1 MRYAQ
6 TSDDIA
12 IAYQTVGSGPVTIWM
27 PSPSNIRAQWRV
39 PALRIAYE
47 RLSQDL
53 TLVLYDGRGT
63 GSSDRRAGDL
73 GLDAHLRDLE
83 AVIEAVGADRV
94 NLLGYYHAV
103 AAAVAYAA
111 ANPQRVDRMLLFGGA
126 ARMREAM
133 SPAQTQALLSLV
145 EQDWDLFADAAATA
159 WLGWGSGENAGRVA
173 EAFRTAATPAV
184 ARDWF
189 AEAARLDVSDL
200 LEQVVAPTLVLH
212 RQAASQ
218 IPVEV
223 SRRLADGVRNG
234 TLVELEGSTPTL
246 FVEGGARDLA
256 MVPPGRAAA
265 HRGRVR
271 DHAPVGCRHQ
281 LGPQRAGGRR
291 VHDHLEGPRPRRHP
305 AADPRPRRGASL
317 LRRLLLDGREGV
329 QGRQL
334 PGPASVRVHSAA
346 ALLRDV
352 RLCLAG
358 STHDDG
364 GFRRAVL
371 P

>member
-12 IAYQTVGSGPVTIWM
+12 IAYQLLGSGPVTIWM
-27 PSPSNIRAQWRV
+27 PSLSNIRAQWRV
-39 PALRIAYE
+39 PALRMAYE

-73 GLDAHLRDLE
+73 GLEAHVRDLE
-83 AVIEAVGADRV
+83 AVIEAVVEAVGADRV

-103 AAAVAYAA
+103 ATAVAYAA
-111 ANPQRVDRMLLFGGA
+111 TNPQRVDRMLLFGGA
-126 ARMREAM
+126 ARMRDAM

-173 EAFRTAATPAV
+173 EAFRTATTSAF

-189 AEAARLDVSDL
+189 AEAARLDVSGL
-200 LEQVVAPTLVLH
+200 LGQVVAPTLVLH

-223 SRRLADGVRNG
+223 SRSLADGVRDG
-234 TLVELEGSTPTL
+234 RLVELEGSTPTL
-246 FVEGGARDLA
+246 FVEGGSRDLA
-256 MVPPGRAAA
+256 MVSRWFLNGEV
-265 HRGRVR
+265 HRGS
-271 DHAPVGCRHQ
+271 APT
-281 LGPQRAGGRR
+281 
-291 VHDHLEGPRPRRHP
+291 
-305 AADPRPRRGASL
+305 S
-317 LRRLLLDGREGV
+317 
-329 QGRQL
+329 
-334 PGPASVRVHSAA
+334 GPASALTTREQDVLRLIATGRTNASVARDLGITEHTVERHAANLYRKLGVRS
-346 ALLRDV
+346 
-352 RLCLAG
+352 
-358 STHDDG
+358 
-364 GFRRAVL
+364 RAEATAWAIRNGAD
-371 P
+371 

>member
-1 MRYAQ
+1 MTGEPEVRYAQ
-6 TSDDIA
+6 TSDDIS
-12 IAYQTVGSGPVTIWM
+12 IAYQAVGSGPVTIWM
-27 PSPSNIRAQWRV
+27 PSLSNIRAQWRV
-39 PALRIAYE
+39 PALRMAYE

-111 ANPQRVDRMLLFGGA
+111 TNPQRVDRMLLFGGA

-189 AEAARLDVSDL
+189 AEAARMDVSDL
-200 LEQVVAPTLVLH
+200 LDQVVAPTLVLH

-256 MVPPGRAAA
+256 MVNRWFLAGEV
-265 HRGRVR
+265 HRGS
-271 DHAPVGCRHQ
+271 A
-281 LGPQRAGGRR
+281 
-291 VHDHLEGPRPRRHP
+291 
-305 AADPRPRRGASL
+305 
-317 LRRLLLDGREGV
+317 
-329 QGRQL
+329 
-334 PGPASVRVHSAA
+334 PASGQATTALTAREQDVLRLIATGRTNASIARDLGIAEHTVERHAANLYRKLGVRSRAEATAWAIRNGAA
-346 ALLRDV
+346 
-352 RLCLAG
+352 
-358 STHDDG
+358 
-364 GFRRAVL
+364 
-371 P
+371 

>member
-1 MRYAQ
+1 MTGEPEVRYAQ

-12 IAYQTVGSGPVTIWM
+12 IAYQAVGSGPVTIWM
-27 PSPSNIRAQWRV
+27 PSLSNIRAQWRV
-39 PALRIAYE
+39 PALRMAYE

-111 ANPQRVDRMLLFGGA
+111 TNPQRVDRVLLFGGA

-133 SPAQTQALLSLV
+133 GPAQTQALLSLV

-173 EAFRTAATPAV
+173 EAFRTAATSAV

-189 AEAARLDVSDL
+189 AEAARMDVSDL
-200 LEQVVAPTLVLH
+200 LDQVVAPTLVLH

-256 MVPPGRAAA
+256 MVSRWFLTGEV
-265 HRGRVR
+265 HRGSATGSGQATTALTTREQDVLRLIATGRTNAVIARDLGIAEHTVERHAANLYRKLGVR
-271 DHAPVGCRHQ
+271 S
-281 LGPQRAGGRR
+281 RAEATAWAIRNG
-291 VHDHLEGPRPRRHP
+291 
-305 AADPRPRRGASL
+305 
-317 LRRLLLDGREGV
+317 
-329 QGRQL
+329 
-334 PGPASVRVHSAA
+334 SA
-346 ALLRDV
+346 
-352 RLCLAG
+352 
-358 STHDDG
+358 
-364 GFRRAVL
+364 
-371 P
+371 

>member
-1 MRYAQ
+1 MTGEPEVRYAQ

-12 IAYQTVGSGPVTIWM
+12 IAYQAVGSGPVTIWM
-27 PSPSNIRAQWRV
+27 PSLSNIRAQWRV
-39 PALRIAYE
+39 PALRMAYE

-63 GSSDRRAGDL
+63 GASDRRAGDL

-103 AAAVAYAA
+103 TTAVAYAA

-189 AEAARLDVSDL
+189 AEAARMDVSDL
-200 LEQVVAPTLVLH
+200 LDQVVAPTLVLH
-212 RQAASQ
+212 RQGASQ

-223 SRRLADGVRNG
+223 SRRLADGVRHG

-256 MVPPGRAAA
+256 MVSRWFLTGEVHRGSAPASGRATTALTTREHEVLRLIATGRTNASIARDLGITEHTVERHAA
-265 HRGRVR
+265 NLYRKLGVR
-271 DHAPVGCRHQ
+271 S
-281 LGPQRAGGRR
+281 RAEATAWAIRNG
-291 VHDHLEGPRPRRHP
+291 
-305 AADPRPRRGASL
+305 AA
-317 LRRLLLDGREGV
+317 
-329 QGRQL
+329 
-334 PGPASVRVHSAA
+334 
-346 ALLRDV
+346 
-352 RLCLAG
+352 
-358 STHDDG
+358 
-364 GFRRAVL
+364 
-371 P
+371 

>member
-1 MRYAQ
+1 MTGEPEVRYAQ

-27 PSPSNIRAQWRV
+27 PSLSNIRAQWRV
-39 PALRIAYE
+39 PALRMAYE

-111 ANPQRVDRMLLFGGA
+111 ANPRRVDRMLLFGGA

-200 LEQVVAPTLVLH
+200 LDQVVAPTLVAH

-256 MVPPGRAAA
+256 MVSRWFLTGEV
-265 HRGRVR
+265 HRGV
-271 DHAPVGCRHQ
+271 APSSGTALTAREHDVLR
-281 LGPQRAGGRR
+281 LIATGRTN
-291 VHDHLEGPRPRRHP
+291 
-305 AADPRPRRGASL
+305 
-317 LRRLLLDGREGV
+317 
-329 QGRQL
+329 
-334 PGPASVRVHSAA
+334 ASVARELGITEHTVERHAA
-346 ALLRDV
+346 NLYRKLGV
-352 RLCLAG
+352 R
-358 STHDDG
+358 S
-364 GFRRAVL
+364 RAEATAWAIRNGAD
-371 P
+371 

>member
-1 MRYAQ
+1 MTGEPEVRYAQ

-12 IAYQTVGSGPVTIWM
+12 IAYQVVGSGPVVIWM
-27 PSPSNIRAQWRV
+27 PSLSNIRAQWRV
-39 PALRIAYE
+39 PALRMAYE

-63 GSSDRRAGDL
+63 GSSDRRPGDL

-103 AAAVAYAA
+103 ATAVAYAA
-111 ANPQRVDRMLLFGGA
+111 TDPQRVDRMLLFGGA
-126 ARMREAM
+126 ARMRDAM

-173 EAFRTAATPAV
+173 EAFRTATTPAV

-200 LEQVVAPTLVLH
+200 LGQVVAPTLVLH
-212 RQAASQ
+212 RQAAGQ

-223 SRRLADGVRNG
+223 SRRLAEGLRNG
-234 TLVELEGSTPTL
+234 TLVELEGTTPTL

-256 MVPPGRAAA
+256 MVSRWFLTGEVCRDSASAPAPTALTALTTREQDVLRLIATGRTN
-265 HRGRVR
+265 
-271 DHAPVGCRHQ
+271 
-281 LGPQRAGGRR
+281 
-291 VHDHLEGPRPRRHP
+291 
-305 AADPRPRRGASL
+305 
-317 LRRLLLDGREGV
+317 
-329 QGRQL
+329 
-334 PGPASVRVHSAA
+334 ASVARDLGITEHTVERHAA
-346 ALLRDV
+346 NLYRKLGV
-352 RLCLAG
+352 R
-358 STHDDG
+358 S
-364 GFRRAVL
+364 RAEATAWAIRNGAD
-371 P
+371 

>member
-1 MRYAQ
+1 MTTTLLTPPRRKNDRVNGEPEVRYAQ

-12 IAYQTVGSGPVTIWM
+12 IAYQAVGSGPVTIWL
-27 PSPSNIRAQWRV
+27 PSLSNIRAQWRV
-39 PALRIAYE
+39 PALRTAYE

-73 GLDAHLRDLE
+73 GLDAHVRDLE
-83 AVIEAVGADRV
+83 AVIEAVSEEVGAERV
-94 NLLGYYHAV
+94 NLLGYYHSV
-103 AAAVAYAA
+103 ATAVAYAA
-111 ANPQRVDRMLLFGGA
+111 ANPHRVERMLLFGGA

-133 SPAQTQALLSLV
+133 NPAQTQALLSLV

-189 AEAARLDVSDL
+189 AEGAHIDVTEL
-200 LEQVVAPTLVLH
+200 LGQVLAPTLVLH

-223 SRRLADGVRNG
+223 SRRLAEGLRDGR
-234 TLVELEGSTPTL
+234 LVELEGSTPTL

-256 MVPPGRAAA
+256 MVSRWFLTGEV
-265 HRGRVR
+265 HRG
-271 DHAPVGCRHQ
+271 PGT
-281 LGPQRAGGRR
+281 
-291 VHDHLEGPRPRRHP
+291 
-305 AADPRPRRGASL
+305 SSS
-317 LRRLLLDGREGV
+317 
-329 QGRQL
+329 
-334 PGPASVRVHSAA
+334 GPALTTREQEVLRLIATGRTNASVARDLGITEHTVERHAA
-346 ALLRDV
+346 NLYRKLGV
-352 RLCLAG
+352 R
-358 STHDDG
+358 S
-364 GFRRAVL
+364 RAEATAWAIRHGAD
-371 P
+371 

>member
-1 MRYAQ
+1 MGGVTGEPEVRYAQ

-27 PSPSNIRAQWRV
+27 PSLSNIRAQWRV
-39 PALRIAYE
+39 PALRMAYE

-73 GLDAHLRDLE
+73 GLEAHIRDLE

-103 AAAVAYAA
+103 ATAVAYAA
-111 ANPQRVDRMLLFGGA
+111 TNPQRVDRMLLFGGA
-126 ARMREAM
+126 ARMRDAM

-173 EAFRTAATPAV
+173 EAFRTATTPAV

-200 LEQVVAPTLVLH
+200 LDRVVAPTLVLH

-223 SRRLADGVRNG
+223 SRSLADGVRDG
-234 TLVELEGSTPTL
+234 RLVELEGSTPTL

-256 MVPPGRAAA
+256 MVSRWFLTGEV
-265 HRGRVR
+265 HRG
-271 DHAPVGCRHQ
+271 APAPGLSALTTREQDVLR
-281 LGPQRAGGRR
+281 LIATGRTN
-291 VHDHLEGPRPRRHP
+291 
-305 AADPRPRRGASL
+305 
-317 LRRLLLDGREGV
+317 
-329 QGRQL
+329 
-334 PGPASVRVHSAA
+334 ASVARDLGITEHTVERHAA
-346 ALLRDV
+346 NLYRKLGV
-352 RLCLAG
+352 R
-358 STHDDG
+358 S
-364 GFRRAVL
+364 RAEATAWAIRNGAD
-371 P
+371 

>member
-1 MRYAQ
+1 MTGEPEVRYAQ
-6 TSDDIA
+6 TSDDIS
-12 IAYQTVGSGPVTIWM
+12 IAYQAVGSGPVTIWM
-27 PSPSNIRAQWRV
+27 PSLSNIRAQWRV
-39 PALRIAYE
+39 PALRMAYE

-63 GSSDRRAGDL
+63 GSSDRRAGGL

-111 ANPQRVDRMLLFGGA
+111 TNPQRVDRMLLFGGA

-200 LEQVVAPTLVLH
+200 LDQVVAPTLVLH

-223 SRRLADGVRNG
+223 SRRLADGVRHG

-256 MVPPGRAAA
+256 TVSRWFLTGEV
-265 HRGRVR
+265 HRGSAPAPGQATTALTTREQDVLRLIATGRTNASIARALGIAEHTVERHAANLYRKLGVR
-271 DHAPVGCRHQ
+271 S
-281 LGPQRAGGRR
+281 RAEATAWAIRNG
-291 VHDHLEGPRPRRHP
+291 
-305 AADPRPRRGASL
+305 AA
-317 LRRLLLDGREGV
+317 
-329 QGRQL
+329 
-334 PGPASVRVHSAA
+334 
-346 ALLRDV
+346 
-352 RLCLAG
+352 
-358 STHDDG
+358 
-364 GFRRAVL
+364 
-371 P
+371 